1 MTAPVM
7 VGPSPQGGG
16 PAVSL
21 TEAHVRVLHLAAHGN
36 TDQEI
41 GEQMFISR
49 NTVLG
54 YWKLLKPRLGAE
66 DRTHAVAIAVSLG
79 LVTLSFSAR
88 PRSASV
94 KATATAG
101 RVGEL
106 LDLAEAGCLTADAA
120 AELRAL
126 VASLDQTRR
135 SAGGLQRGLA
145 EARAER
151 DRAERASAAVEGRLR
166 QLVGQLPENA
176 VPLRRVLSRAADD
189 LKPPDERD
197 VAVRNRTT
205 KPNRTS

>member
-7 VGPSPQGGG
+7 AGPLPQGDG

-21 TEAHVRVLHLAAHGN
+21 TEVHVRVLYLAAHGN

-54 YWKLLKPRLGAE
+54 YWKLIKPRLGAE
-66 DRTHAVAIAVSLG
+66 DRTHAVAIAVSMG
-79 LVTLSFSAR
+79 LVTVSRSAR
-88 PRSASV
+88 PQAVSV
-94 KATATAG
+94 KATAG
-101 RVGEL
+101 RAGEL

-120 AELRAL
+120 VELRSL
-126 VASLDQTRR
+126 VASLDQSRR

-145 EARAER
+145 DARAER
-151 DRAERASAAVEGRLR
+151 DRAVRASSVVEGRLR

-176 VPLRRVLSRAADD
+176 VPLRRVLLRAADD
-189 LKPPDERD
+189 LRPSTER
-197 VAVRNRTT
+197 
-205 KPNRTS
+205 